1 VEIAIPFSNSL
12 VALCIKKLLSE
23 MPQGIIILK
32 MEDVH
37 AMIFGDYDSKIAL
50 EGAVVIARRL

>member
-1 VEIAIPFSNSL
+1 
-12 VALCIKKLLSE
+12 

-50 EGAVVIARRL
+50 EVAVDTARRL

>member
-1 VEIAIPFSNSL
+1 
-12 VALCIKKLLSE
+12 

-50 EGAVVIARRL
+50 EGAVVIPRRLRDIKTTILN